1 MGKASLVFF
10 LATVRKLEEKTKKL
24 HLRIRQFASAD
35 PQKLILKVKTS
46 LVYNPPNKYYLHIKL
61 LQGNTYF
68 VKMIFLNK
76 CSIM

>member
-24 HLRIRQFASAD
+24 HLRIKQFASAD

-61 LQGNTYF
+61 LKGNN
-68 VKMIFLNK
+68 IFCKNDFFLINAV
-76 CSIM
+76 

>member
-24 HLRIRQFASAD
+24 HLRIRQLASAD

-68 VKMIFLNK
+68 VKMIF
-76 CSIM
+76 

>member
-24 HLRIRQFASAD
+24 HLRIKQFANAD

-61 LQGNTYF
+61 LKGNN
-68 VKMIFLNK
+68 IFYKNDFFK
-76 CSIM
+76 